1 MLRRLGGRFARFVI
15 PGLVVGSVVLCAA
28 PAIAGVP
35 RGAARLRALDP
46 GALLGGKSVV
56 VTGAHNSA
64 QGDAGGRDFLLAL
77 GADETLI
84 GGGMN
89 EQLGSYGTGDTIR
102 AGGKGH
108 QMLVAA
114 GHGQRIVAG
123 GRGHN
128 LVYVSGSDVTVQLVS
143 RGNEV
148 VFDGGHDR
156 LVCSPR
162 ARDSVIYRRSTD
174 QISRSCRDRGNQIAP
189 LSAWPRPEKAAGG
202 SAHASALSF
211 GGEGTNYQP
220 YFQDCPTA
228 TDQATFKSCTIA
240 FPPRT
245 LTGLW
250 ANEYVPAY
258 RCPGPPIIKHYY
270 SFLEK
275 TNYAPAGTTLP
286 LGVEV
291 RGLGP
296 IGVSITGTNL
306 SLYTEPSR
314 NYMTLTGSLY
324 SSATNW
330 TLGSASYQVILHCV
344 RP

>member
-1 MLRRLGGRFARFVI
+1 M
-15 PGLVVGSVVLCAA
+15 
-28 PAIAGVP
+28 
-35 RGAARLRALDP
+35 
-46 GALLGGKSVV
+46 
-56 VTGAHNSA
+56 
-64 QGDAGGRDFLLAL
+64 AL
-77 GADETLI
+77 GAKETLT
-84 GGGMN
+84 GGGVN
-89 EQLGSYGTGDTIR
+89 EQLGSFGTGDTIK
-102 AGGKGH
+102 AGKKGH

-114 GHGQRIVAG
+114 GHRQRIVVG
-123 GRGHN
+123 GRGNN
-128 LVYVSGSDVTVQLVS
+128 LVYASKSNVTVQLRS

-148 VFDGGHDR
+148 VFAGGHGR
-156 LVCSPR
+156 LLCSAR
-162 ARDSVIYRRSTD
+162 AKNSLIYRRGTD
-174 QISRSCRDRGNQIAP
+174 VIARACRGRGNRIRP
-189 LSAWPRPEKAAGG
+189 LSAWPRPAHAAQ
-202 SAHASALSF
+202 ASALSA

-228 TDQATFKSCTIA
+228 TNQSTFTSCTIA

-258 RCPGPPIIKHYY
+258 RCPGQPIISRF
-270 SFLEK
+270 SFFDK

-286 LGVEV
+286 AGVEI

-306 SLYTEPSR
+306 KVATFPSR
-314 NYMTLTGSLY
+314 PYMTLTGELN